1 MTQEEVLKLMEQ
13 KQKELSPELYEKWF
27 RRNISL

>member
-1 MTQEEVLKLMEQ
+1 VLKLMEQ